1 MSKCSPD
8 SGPALNHMRPGMLE
22 VRCAAQ
28 ALRGKLQPP
37 GDKSISHRALIL
49 GALATGETEI
59 SGLLQ
64 SADVLATRDAL
75 LQLRVAINDDGP
87 RVRVQGQGARG
98 LAAPVEPLDLG
109 NSGTAMRLLCGVLA
123 AQPFDSELR
132 GDASLS
138 RRPMRRII
146 DPLRSM
152 GADIQ
157 AAEQFTAPLAIRG
170 RRLRG
175 VDYSS
180 PVASAQVKSCL
191 LLAGLFAEGRTRV
204 REMLPSRDHTER
216 MLGQFGA
223 PLDGEGWIHG
233 GSILSAARVPVPAD
247 ISSAAFPLAAALLV
261 MESDI
266 LLRNVGL
273 NPTRTGLLDALKAM
287 GADLEVRETAGNPYE
302 PAGDIRVRYNG
313 RLQAASITAEQ
324 VPSMVDEIPVLMALA
339 ATAEGVTKIR
349 GAAELR
355 VKESDRL
362 AVMGAALQ
370 SLGVRVELYPDG
382 ADIEGRA
389 SLGGAALV
397 DSAGDHRCAM
407 SLAILALGLTSGLSI
422 AGAEYIGTSYPGFV
436 SDLRALGA
444 AMKMAETA

>member
-1 MSKCSPD
+1 MP
-8 SGPALNHMRPGMLE
+8 PGMLE
-22 VRCAAQ
+22 VRCAAR
-28 ALRGKLQPP
+28 ALRGSLEPP

-49 GALATGETEI
+49 GSLATGETEI
-59 SGLLQ
+59 NGLLH

-75 LQLRVAINDDGP
+75 EQLGVAINDDGE
-87 RVRVQGQGARG
+87 RVRIQGRGVAG
-98 LAAPVEPLDLG
+98 LAAPVKPLDLG

-138 RRPMRRII
+138 QRPMRRII

-157 AAEQFTAPLAIRG
+157 AAEQYTAPLAIRG
-170 RRLRG
+170 RPLRG
-175 VDYSS
+175 LDYSS

-216 MLGQFGA
+216 MLDLFGA
-223 PLDGEGWIHG
+223 PLDAEGWIQG
-233 GSILSAARVPVPAD
+233 GSALSAARVSVPAD

-261 MESDI
+261 PGSDI

-273 NPTRTGLLDALKAM
+273 NPTRTGLLDALQAM
-287 GADLEVRETAGNPYE
+287 GAGFEIRETDGNPYE

-313 RLQAASITAEQ
+313 RLQAASVTAVQ

-339 ATAEGVTKIR
+339 ATAAGVTKIR

-362 AVMGAALQ
+362 AVMGTALQ
-370 SLGVRVELYPDG
+370 GLGVGVELYPDG
-382 ADIEGRA
+382 VDIEGRA
-389 SLGGAALV
+389 SLSGVALV

-407 SLAILALGLTSGLSI
+407 SLAILALGLKPGLGI

-444 AMKMAETA
+444 EMKMAETA

>member
-1 MSKCSPD
+1 MP
-8 SGPALNHMRPGMLE
+8 PRVLE
-22 VRCAAQ
+22 ARRAAQ
-28 ALRGKLQPP
+28 ALRGSLEPP

-49 GALATGETEI
+49 GSLAMGETEI
-59 SGLLQ
+59 HGLLH
-64 SADVLATRDAL
+64 SADVLATRHAL
-75 LQLRVAINDDGP
+75 TQLGVAINDDGD
-87 RVRVQGQGARG
+87 RVRIRGQGAAG
-98 LAAPVEPLDLG
+98 LSAPVKPLDLG
-109 NSGTAMRLLCGVLA
+109 NSGTAIRLLCGVLA
-123 AQPFDSELR
+123 AQPFDCELH

-157 AAEQFTAPLAIRG
+157 ATEQFTAPLAIRG
-170 RRLRG
+170 HRLRG

-180 PVASAQVKSCL
+180 PVASAQVKSCV
-191 LLAGLFAEGRTRV
+191 LLAGLYAEGRTRV
-204 REMLPSRDHTER
+204 REALPSRDHTER
-216 MLGQFGA
+216 MLALFGA

-233 GSILSAARVPVPAD
+233 GIALSAARVSVPAD

-261 MESDI
+261 PGSDI

-287 GADLEVRETAGNPYE
+287 GARLEIRETSGNPYE
-302 PAGDIRVRYNG
+302 PAGNIRVRYNG
-313 RLQAASITAEQ
+313 RLQAASVTARQ

-339 ATAEGVTKIR
+339 ATSEGVTRIR

-362 AVMGAALQ
+362 AVMGTALQ
-370 SLGVRVELYPDG
+370 RLGVGIELYPDG

-389 SLGGAALV
+389 SLGGVPLV

-407 SLAILALGLTSGLSI
+407 SLAILALGLSSGLSI
-422 AGAEYIGTSYPGFV
+422 AGADYIGTSYPGFV

-444 AMKMAETA
+444 EMKMAETA